1 MPTYQNNQPIP
12 SILSGP
18 HGEAYVVAP
27 GDSIEVPFYIVNSN
41 FTKTSDTPLTN
52 RVTAITAV
60 ALASSAADHTLNAN
74 TRKFILTQITGTV
87 TVRPQVD
94 TALAVMLA
102 WTSDDP
108 VILFDLDD
116 YPCEKLRLSGVGS
129 CTVLEYAY

>member
-1 MPTYQNNQPIP
+1 
-12 SILSGP
+12 
-18 HGEAYVVAP
+18 
-27 GDSIEVPFYIVNSN
+27 
-41 FTKTSDTPLTN
+41 
-52 RVTAITAV
+52 
-60 ALASSAADHTLNAN
+60 
-74 TRKFILTQITGTV
+74 
-87 TVRPQVD
+87 VD